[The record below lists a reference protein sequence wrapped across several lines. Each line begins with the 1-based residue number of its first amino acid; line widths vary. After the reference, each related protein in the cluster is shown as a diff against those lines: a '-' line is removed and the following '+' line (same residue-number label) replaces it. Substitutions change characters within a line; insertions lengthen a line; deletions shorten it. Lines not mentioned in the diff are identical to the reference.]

1 MTRNNAITDPS
12 KSPLA
17 EDRFLGPEK
26 QQKKIALR
34 LYHEVRD
41 LPIISPHG
49 HVDPGLF
56 VNPDYDFGTPV
67 DLLITPDHYILRML
81 YSRGIPLEAL
91 GVLPRDDAVS
101 SRNSPESPSHRQ
113 IWQTFA
119 ENFHMFRGTPTGLW
133 LREELATIFGIHEKL
148 TRDNAQV
155 IYDRISARLKEP
167 DFTPRRLFERFNI
180 EVLCTTDAATDALSR
195 HQVIQQSGWQGRI
208 LPTFRPDDVVNLAAP
223 GWRQHIETL
232 SAVSGI
238 DVGNYASFIAALE
251 QRRSFFKEMGAVA
264 TDHDVQTPLTE
275 ELSSPEADAIF
286 QRALAGRATRED
298 ARRFTAHMIME
309 MARMSI
315 EDGLVMQLHVGV
327 YRNHNALVY
336 RRYGPDKGSDVP
348 VRTEFTRN
356 LAQLLQK
363 YGNDPRF
370 TLIIFTLDESTYA
383 RELAPLA
390 GYYPVLKL
398 GPPWWFHDS
407 LNGMHRYFDQVM
419 ETAGLYNTVG
429 FNDDTRA
436 FPSIPVRHDLW
447 RRASANWLAGLLI
460 RGVIEM
466 EDAVEMVQEMAY
478 GLARR
483 SYKL

>member
-1 MTRNNAITDPS
+1 
-12 KSPLA
+12 
-17 EDRFLGPEK
+17 
-26 QQKKIALR
+26 
-34 LYHEVRD
+34 
-41 LPIISPHG
+41 
-49 HVDPGLF
+49 
-56 VNPDYDFGTPV
+56 
-67 DLLITPDHYILRML
+67 
-81 YSRGIPLEAL
+81 
-91 GVLPRDDAVS
+91 
-101 SRNSPESPSHRQ
+101 
-113 IWQTFA
+113 
-119 ENFHMFRGTPTGLW
+119 MFRGTPTGLW